1 MVHTIMRDPMRPIL
15 LATLIMITILLFMNF
30 AVGKEQ
36 TKSQWLN
43 DNPCMIKIVIK
54 EKEISAELHE
64 IDISNISEEIKS
76 ISPYDDFPTLVDRD
90 LVLQNSRV
98 IIEYLDERFPHPP
111 LLPVDPV
118 ARAKFRLALDRIE
131 HQWYPEFNNAYQNGA
146 LDDSFKEKI
155 KSYFLEIV
163 PLISDSYFMSED
175 FGLVDCSLAP
185 LLWRVKCLGLEI
197 TENQKIIDDYCER
210 IFNRESFQASLTE
223 TERDM

>member
-1 MVHTIMRDPMRPIL
+1 MTS
-15 LATLIMITILLFMNF
+15 LANRRSAILLFSLPDCLHSPR
-30 AVGKEQ
+30 
-36 TKSQWLN
+36 TRL
-43 DNPCMIKIVIK
+43 VIK

-64 IDISNISEEIKS
+64 IDINNISEEIKA

-90 LVLQNSRV
+90 LILQNSRV

-131 HQWYPEFNNAYQNGA
+131 NDWYPEFDKAYNNGM
-146 LDDSFKEKI
+146 LDNSFQDKI

-163 PLISDSYFMSED
+163 PLLNNNFFMSTD

-185 LLWRVKCLGLEI
+185 LLWRIKCLGMEI
-197 TENQKIIDDYCER
+197 KENKEIIDAYSER
-210 IFNRESFQASLTE
+210 IFNRESFQASLSE
-223 TERDM
+223 TEKDM

>member
-1 MVHTIMRDPMRPIL
+1 MTS
-15 LATLIMITILLFMNF
+15 LANRRSAILLFSLPDCLHSHR
-30 AVGKEQ
+30 
-36 TKSQWLN
+36 TRL
-43 DNPCMIKIVIK
+43 VIK

-64 IDISNISEEIKS
+64 IDLNDISEEIKF

-131 HQWYPEFNNAYQNGA
+131 HTWYPEFDKAYKNGG
-146 LDDSFKEKI
+146 LEDEFKERI
-155 KSYFLEIV
+155 KSYFLEII
-163 PLISDSYFMSED
+163 PLITDSFFMSDD

-185 LLWRVKCLGLEI
+185 LLWRIKSLGVEI
-197 TENQKIIDDYCER
+197 TENKKIIDDYSDR
-210 IFNRESFQASLTE
+210 IFSKESFQASLTE

>member
-1 MVHTIMRDPMRPIL
+1 MTS
-15 LATLIMITILLFMNF
+15 LANRRSAILLFSLPDCLHSHR
-30 AVGKEQ
+30 
-36 TKSQWLN
+36 TRL
-43 DNPCMIKIVIK
+43 VIK

-76 ISPYDDFPTLVDRD
+76 ISPYDDFPTLVDRE

-131 HQWYPEFNNAYQNGA
+131 HQWYPEFNDSYNNRTI
-146 LDDSFKEKI
+146 DDSFVEKI

-163 PLISDSYFMSED
+163 PLISSDFFMSED

-185 LLWRVKCLGLEI
+185 LLWRIKCLGIELDKNK
-197 TENQKIIDDYCER
+197 TIIEKYSER
-210 IFNRESFQASLTE
+210 IFNRESFQASLSE
-223 TERDM
+223 TEKDI

>member
-1 MVHTIMRDPMRPIL
+1 MTS
-15 LATLIMITILLFMNF
+15 LANRRSAILLFSLPDCLHSHRTRF
-30 AVGKEQ
+30 
-36 TKSQWLN
+36 
-43 DNPCMIKIVIK
+43 VIK

-64 IDISNISEEIKS
+64 IDVTNISEEIKS
-76 ISPYDDFPTLVDRD
+76 ISPYDDFPTLVDRE

-131 HQWYPEFNNAYQNGA
+131 HQWYPDFDNAYQNGV
-146 LDDSFKEKI
+146 LDETFKEKI

-185 LLWRVKCLGLEI
+185 LLWRTRCLGLEI
-197 TENQKIIDDYCER
+197 TENKKIIEDYSDR

>member
-1 MVHTIMRDPMRPIL
+1 MTS
-15 LATLIMITILLFMNF
+15 LANRRSAILLFSLPDCLHSHR
-30 AVGKEQ
+30 
-36 TKSQWLN
+36 TRL
-43 DNPCMIKIVIK
+43 VIK

-64 IDISNISEEIKS
+64 IDITDISEEIKS
-76 ISPYDDFPTLVDRD
+76 ISPYDDFPTLVDRE

-131 HQWYPEFNNAYQNGA
+131 HQWYPEFDKAYINGA
-146 LDDSFKEKI
+146 LEESFKEKI

-163 PLISDSYFMSED
+163 PLISESFFMSED

-185 LLWRVKCLGLEI
+185 LLWRTRCLGLEI
-197 TENQKIIDDYCER
+197 TENKKIIDDYSDR
-210 IFNRESFQASLTE
+210 IFDRESFQASLTE
-223 TERDM
+223 TEKDM

>member
-1 MVHTIMRDPMRPIL
+1 MTS
-15 LATLIMITILLFMNF
+15 LANRRSAILLFSLPDCLHSHR
-30 AVGKEQ
+30 
-36 TKSQWLN
+36 TRL
-43 DNPCMIKIVIK
+43 VIK

-64 IDISNISEEIKS
+64 IDIANISEEIKS
-76 ISPYDDFPTLVDRD
+76 ISPYDEFPTLVDRE

-131 HQWYPEFNNAYQNGA
+131 HQWYPEFDKAYINGV
-146 LDDSFKEKI
+146 LDESFKEKI

-163 PLISDSYFMSED
+163 PLISDSFFMSED

-185 LLWRVKCLGLEI
+185 LLWRTRCLGLEL
-197 TENQKIIDDYCER
+197 TENKKIIEDYSDR
-210 IFNRESFQASLTE
+210 IFDKDSFQASLTE
-223 TERDM
+223 TEKDM